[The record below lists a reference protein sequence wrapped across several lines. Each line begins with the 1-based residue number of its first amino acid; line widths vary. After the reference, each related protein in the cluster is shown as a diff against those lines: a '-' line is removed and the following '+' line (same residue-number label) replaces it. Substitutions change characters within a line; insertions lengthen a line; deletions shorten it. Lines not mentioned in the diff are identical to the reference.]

1 MWLGEPYI
9 LEAGIAALAK
19 DGITVVRLQATR
31 GTASGGPCR
40 RGAGKLEGDDS
51 GRHQQVFR
59 DRRSPHST
67 LSRRERDC
75 DQQEADMTYFCRVS
89 HQLRG

>member
-19 DGITVVRLQATR
+19 DGITAVRLQATR

-51 GRHQQVFR
+51 GRHQQCF
-59 DRRSPHST
+59 
-67 LSRRERDC
+67 
-75 DQQEADMTYFCRVS
+75 MTEDHLTPLYLAGSATAINKR
-89 HQLRG
+89 QRQT